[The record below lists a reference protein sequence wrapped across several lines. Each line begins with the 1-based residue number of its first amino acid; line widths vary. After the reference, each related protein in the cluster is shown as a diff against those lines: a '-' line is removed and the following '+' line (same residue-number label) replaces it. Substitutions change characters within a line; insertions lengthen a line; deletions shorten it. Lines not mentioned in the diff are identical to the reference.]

1 MPSSTALRRR
11 VPGALYP
18 PAARSRAG
26 SLTKKRPLP
35 FPPLRQGE
43 GIEKAPRTFAYGRT
57 GALRLF
63 ASESVLCNYRGESET
78 RAKAALADYDVIV
91 IGAGNAALAAS
102 VSARG
107 AGADH
112 VLVLEKASEQDRGG
126 NTHFSGGLF
135 RFAFDRP
142 HELLALVAQVR
153 RNPRC
158 LHGIR

>member
-35 FPPLRQGE
+35 FPLLRQGE
-43 GIEKAPRTFAYGRT
+43 GIEKAPRTFAYGRN

-78 RAKAALADYDVIV
+78 GAKTALSDSDVTVIAA
-91 IGAGNAALAAS
+91 GHAALAAT
-102 VSARG
+102 VSARR
-107 AGADH
+107 
-112 VLVLEKASEQDRGG
+112 ASTDPVPYLQ
-126 NTHFSGGLF
+126 T
-135 RFAFDRP
+135 
-142 HELLALVAQVR
+142 
-153 RNPRC
+153 
-158 LHGIR
+158 